1 MRDGGHRKP
10 RSVLQHGT
18 GSDVVVDLVRRRLLQ
33 AVIAWAK
40 DRDKAKK
47 EEENLLY
54 TLGDIGMMVPKGCRN
69 YALLQ
74 R

>member
-1 MRDGGHRKP
+1 MRDRGRREP
-10 RSVLQHGT
+10 SSVLQHGT
-18 GSDVVVDLVRRRLLQ
+18 GGDVVVDLVRRRLLQ
-33 AVIAWAK
+33 AVLAWLK

-47 EEENLLY
+47 KGNLLY
-54 TLGDIGMMVPKGCRN
+54 TLGDIGMIVPKGCRN

>member
-1 MRDGGHRKP
+1 MRDSGRREPSG
-10 RSVLQHGT
+10 VLQHGT
-18 GSDVVVDLVRRRLLQ
+18 GGDVVVDLVRRRLLQ
-33 AVIAWAK
+33 AVLAWLK

-47 EEENLLY
+47 KGNLLY
-54 TLGDIGMMVPKGCRN
+54 ILGDIGVMAPEGCRN

>member
-1 MRDGGHRKP
+1 MTDRGRREP
-10 RSVLQHGT
+10 SSVLPHGT
-18 GSDVVVDLVRRRLLQ
+18 GGDVVVDLARRRLLQ
-33 AVIAWAK
+33 AVLAWLK

-47 EEENLLY
+47 KGNLLY
-54 TLGDIGMMVPKGCRN
+54 TLGDIGVIVPKGCRN